1 MALQCSLLKK
11 RKGRIKGKG
20 GFKKIGEK
28 FGKLGELAPP
38 YSAAMASSFKLHT
51 SIDSGE

>member
-1 MALQCSLLKK
+1 MFFIEKAE
-11 RKGRIKGKG
+11 RENEGKGRLQ
-20 GFKKIGEK
+20 KIGEK